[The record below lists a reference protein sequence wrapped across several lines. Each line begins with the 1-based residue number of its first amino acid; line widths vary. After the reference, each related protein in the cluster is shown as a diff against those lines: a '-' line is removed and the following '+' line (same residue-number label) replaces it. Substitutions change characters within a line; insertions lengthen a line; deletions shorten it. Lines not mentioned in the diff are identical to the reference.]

1 MGINIEAAI
10 AWMLA
15 RAGKVTYSMD
25 YRNGPNS
32 YDCSSS
38 VYFALMSAGAI
49 SAGWAVNTEYEHDW
63 LIKNGYTL
71 IAENQDWDA
80 KRGDVFIWG
89 RRGQSSG
96 AGGHTGIFIDPD
108 NIIHCNYAHNGITLN
123 NYNQTAAASGWM
135 YCYVYR
141 LTNQASTPSTS
152 PAGKDLDTLVR
163 ETLTGK
169 YGNGDTRKAALGNQ
183 YEAVMAVIN
192 GKATAPKK
200 TIDQLAQEVIQGK
213 HGNGEERK
221 KALGSDYDAVQ
232 KRVTEI
238 LKGSTSGNAPKTP
251 SDAPKSEVVNSSTEP
266 KTGETG
272 ATGKATDTKIT
283 KEDGDLSFN
292 GAILKKSVLDVIL
305 AKCKEHNILPSYAIT
320 VLHFEGL
327 WGTSAVGKADNNWG
341 GMTWTGKGERPSGVT
356 VTQGS
361 ARPASEG
368 ENYMHYASVDDFLTD
383 WFYLLRADGSYK
395 VSGAKTFSEAVKGM
409 FKVGGA
415 VYDYAATGY
424 DNYLVGMS
432 SRLKAIEAENGS
444 LAKYDTATVDNV
456 GSTDKIEVNIEGIEI
471 TINGVTYTISKKP
484 V

>member
-1 MGINIEAAI
+1 MTINLETSIR
-10 AWMLA
+10 WMSD
-15 RAGKVTYSMD
+15 RVGKVSYSMD

-32 YDCSSS
+32 YDCSSA
-38 VYFALMSAGAI
+38 VYYALMSAGAI

-63 LIKNGYTL
+63 LIKNGYKL

-80 KRGDVFIWG
+80 KRGDIFIWG

-96 AGGHTGIFIDPD
+96 AGGHTGIFVDPD
-108 NIIHCNYAHNGITLN
+108 NIIHCNYANNSITIN

-141 LTNQASTPSTS
+141 LANQPTTS
-152 PAGKDLDTLVR
+152 PSGKNLDTLVK
-163 ETLTGK
+163 ETLAGK
-169 YGNGDTRKAALGNQ
+169 YGNGDQRKAALGNQ

-192 GKATAPKK
+192 GKVTAPKK
-200 TIDQLAQEVIQGK
+200 TVDQLAQEVIQGK
-213 HGNGEERK
+213 HGNGEDRK
-221 KALGSDYDAVQ
+221 KSLGPDYDAVQ

-238 LKGSTSGNAPKTP
+238 LKGSTSGNTPKTP
-251 SDAPKSEVVNSSTEP
+251 SDAPKSDVVNSSTEP
-266 KTGETG
+266 KTEETG

-292 GAILKKSVLDVIL
+292 GSVLKKAVLDKIL
-305 AKCKEHNILPSYAIT
+305 ANCKKHDILPSYALTI
-320 VLHFEGL
+320 LHYEGL

-341 GMTWTGKGERPSGVT
+341 GMTWAGQGNRPSGVT

-361 ARPASEG
+361 ARPSNEG
-368 ENYMHYASVDDFLTD
+368 GHYMHYASVDDFLTD
-383 WFYLLRADGSYK
+383 WFYLLRSGGSYK

-415 VYDYAATGY
+415 VYDYAASGFDSY
-424 DNYLVGMS
+424 IVGAS
-432 SRLKAIEAENGS
+432 SRLKAIESENGS
-444 LAKYDTATVDNV
+444 LAKYDQQTVTDV
-456 GSTDKIEVNIEGIEI
+456 AKTDKIEVAIEGIEVI
-471 TINGVTYTISKKP
+471 INGETYKLEKKP

>member
-10 AWMLA
+10 AWMAA
-15 RAGKVTYSMD
+15 REGKVTYSMD
-25 YRNGPNS
+25 YRNGPGS

-108 NIIHCNYAHNGITLN
+108 NIIHCNYAHNGITVN

-141 LTNQASTPSTS
+141 LANQSTPSTS
-152 PAGKDLDTLVR
+152 GKTLDTLVK
-163 ETLTGK
+163 ETLAGK
-169 YGNGDTRKAALGNQ
+169 YGNGDQRKAALGNQ

-192 GKATAPKK
+192 GKTTAPKK

-213 HGNGEERK
+213 HGNGEDRK
-221 KALGSDYDAVQ
+221 KSLGPDYDAVQ
-232 KRVTEI
+232 KRVTEL
-238 LKGSTSGNAPKTP
+238 LKKPNASQASSTPTEP
-251 SDAPKSEVVNSSTEP
+251 SKSKVVNSTTET
-266 KTGETG
+266 KTSETG
-272 ATGKATDTKIT
+272 ANGKATDTKNT

-292 GAILKKSVLDVIL
+292 GVILKKSILDIIL
-305 AKCKEHNILPSYAIT
+305 AKCKEHDILPSYAIT

-341 GMTWTGKGERPSGVT
+341 GMTWTGKGERPSGIV
-356 VTQGS
+356 VTQGT
-361 ARPASEG
+361 ARPTNEG
-368 ENYMHYASVDDFLTD
+368 GYYMHYTSVDDFLTD
-383 WFYLLRADGSYK
+383 WFYLLRANGSYK

-456 GSTDKIEVNIEGIEI
+456 GSTDKIEVNVEGIEVI
-471 TINGVTYTISKKP
+471 INGETYKLEKKP

>member
-1 MGINIEAAI
+1 MAANMEQAI
-10 AWMLA
+10 AWMEA
-15 RAGKVTYSMD
+15 RRGKVTYSMD

-49 SAGWAVNTEYEHDW
+49 SAGWAVNTEYMHDW
-63 LIKNGYTL
+63 LIKIGFKL
-71 IAENQDWDA
+71 IAENTDWDA
-80 KRGDVFIWG
+80 KRGDIFIWG
-89 RRGQSSG
+89 RRGQSAG
-96 AGGHTGIFIDPD
+96 AGGHTGIFVDPD
-108 NIIHCNYAHNGITLN
+108 NIIHCNYARNGITVD

-141 LTNQASTPSTS
+141 LANQTSTS
-152 PAGKDLDTLVR
+152 GKSLETLVQ
-163 ETLTGK
+163 ETLAGK
-169 YGNGDTRKAALGNQ
+169 YGNGDQRKAALGNQ

-200 TIDQLAQEVIQGK
+200 TVDQLAQEVIAGK
-213 HGNGEERK
+213 HGNGEDRK
-221 KALGSDYDAVQ
+221 KSLGPDYDAVQ
-232 KRVTEI
+232 KRVSELLKKQPSEPSNSQEVKQPTET
-238 LKGSTSGNAPKTP
+238 KTSQTDPTGNAT
-251 SDAPKSEVVNSSTEP
+251 VN
-266 KTGETG
+266 
-272 ATGKATDTKIT
+272 
-283 KEDGDLSFN
+283 KEEGDLSFN
-292 GAILKKSVLDVIL
+292 GAILKKAVLDVIL

-356 VTQGS
+356 VTQGT
-361 ARPASEG
+361 ARPANEG
-368 ENYMHYASVDDFLTD
+368 GHYMHYASVDDFLTD
-383 WFYLLRADGSYK
+383 WFYLLRLGGSYK
-395 VSGAKTFSEAVKGM
+395 VSGAQTFSEAIKGM
-409 FKVGGA
+409 FKTGGA

-432 SRLKAIEAENGS
+432 SRLIAIEAENGS
-444 LAKYDTATVDNV
+444 LAKFDTATVTDV

-471 TINGVTYTISKKP
+471 SINGVTYELTKKP

>member
-1 MGINIEAAI
+1 MAINIETAI
-10 AWMLA
+10 TWMSA

-25 YRNGPNS
+25 YRNGPGA

-38 VYFALMSAGAI
+38 VYYALMSAGAA

-63 LIKNGYTL
+63 LIKNGYKL

-89 RRGQSSG
+89 KRGQSSG

-108 NIIHCNYAHNGITLN
+108 NIIHCNYANNGITIN

-141 LTNQASTPSTS
+141 LANQPTTS
-152 PAGKDLDTLVR
+152 PSGKNIDTLVK
-163 ETLTGK
+163 ETLAGK
-169 YGNGDTRKAALGNQ
+169 YGNGEARKAALGNQ

-192 GKATAPKK
+192 GKATTPKK
-200 TIDQLAQEVIQGK
+200 T
-213 HGNGEERK
+213 
-221 KALGSDYDAVQ
+221 
-232 KRVTEI
+232 
-238 LKGSTSGNAPKTP
+238 
-251 SDAPKSEVVNSSTEP
+251 
-266 KTGETG
+266 ETG
-272 ATGKATDTKIT
+272 ATDKATDTKIT

-305 AKCKEHNILPSYAIT
+305 AKCKEHDILPSYAIT

-356 VTQGS
+356 VTQGT
-361 ARPASEG
+361 ARPSNEG
-368 ENYMHYASVDDFLTD
+368 GYYMHYSSVGDFLTD
-383 WFYLLRADGSYK
+383 WFYLLRANGSYK
-395 VSGAKTFSEAVKGM
+395 VSGAKTFSDAIKGM

-415 VYDYAATGY
+415 VYDYAASGY

-444 LAKYDTATVDNV
+444 LTEYDTATVTDV
-456 GSTDKIEVNIEGIEI
+456 GSKDRIDIKIDGIEVI
-471 TINGVTYTISKKP
+471 INGVTYELTKKP
-484 V
+484 I